1 MTQEMFSSYQSRLG
15 QDERVETHF
24 LTDLLRAIGAD
35 QERPNF
41 EFILKRLKK
50 QQNFAKKVQRIVSD
64 VEGRKVESHKE
75 CIKWIKGLLI
85 DFMTLHEKL

>member
-15 QDERVETHF
+15 QTDERVETHF
-24 LTDLLRAIGAD
+24 LTDLLKAIGAD

-50 QQNFAKKVQRIVSD
+50 QQRFAQKI
-64 VEGRKVESHKE
+64 
-75 CIKWIKGLLI
+75 
-85 DFMTLHEKL
+85 